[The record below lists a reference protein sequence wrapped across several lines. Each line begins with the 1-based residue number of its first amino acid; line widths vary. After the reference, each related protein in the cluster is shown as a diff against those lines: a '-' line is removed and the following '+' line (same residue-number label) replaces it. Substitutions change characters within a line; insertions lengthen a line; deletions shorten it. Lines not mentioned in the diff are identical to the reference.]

1 MIPFRARSFHR
12 LIRCLLVLFFVA
24 LLAAPLQAAELK
36 LEARLIWGTNDD
48 TYSDPKHKR
57 VDESTAAK
65 LSKIFQ
71 WKYYFEMNRVVGT
84 VPSRGTKSFEMSK
97 KCVIEITELAG
108 PKVEV
113 KLIGDGKPVIKTTK
127 HLTKGESFTL
137 AGDDKNDCAWLVIIT
152 DLDEK

>member
-1 MIPFRARSFHR
+1 MIPFRARSLHR
-12 LIRCLLVLFFVA
+12 LIRCPLAFFLATLLV
-24 LLAAPLQAAELK
+24 APLQAAELK

-97 KCVIEITELAG
+97 KCVLEITELAG

-113 KLIGDGKPVIKTTK
+113 KLIGDGKPVNKTTK

-137 AGDDKNDCAWLVIIT
+137 AGDCKNGDAWFVMIT

>member
-1 MIPFRARSFHR
+1 MIPLRARLLHR
-12 LIRCLLVLFFVA
+12 LIRWPLALLLAA

-36 LEARLIWGTNDD
+36 LEAKLIWGTNDD
-48 TYSDPKHKR
+48 NYSDPKHPR

-71 WKYYFEMNRVVGT
+71 WKYYFEMNRVVGA

-108 PKVEV
+108 RKWR
-113 KLIGDGKPVIKTTK
+113 
-127 HLTKGESFTL
+127 S
-137 AGDDKNDCAWLVIIT
+137 N
-152 DLDEK
+152 

>member
-1 MIPFRARSFHR
+1 MRYPLA
-12 LIRCLLVLFFVA
+12 LFLA
-24 LLAAPLQAAELK
+24 GLLAVPLQAAELK
-36 LEARLIWGTNDD
+36 LEAKLIWGTNDD
-48 TYSDPKHKR
+48 TYSDPKLKR

-65 LSKIFQ
+65 PSKIFQ

-113 KLIGDGKPVIKTTK
+113 KLIGEGKPVIKTTK